1 MLENPRTKLE
11 KKTLLFYYLEI
22 SFKRFIH
29 HWPAASLT
37 NCRCKQFH
45 RQALG
50 AL

>member
-29 HWPAASLT
+29 VSINFSNDSFAKSNMW
-37 NCRCKQFH
+37 
-45 RQALG
+45 
-50 AL
+50 